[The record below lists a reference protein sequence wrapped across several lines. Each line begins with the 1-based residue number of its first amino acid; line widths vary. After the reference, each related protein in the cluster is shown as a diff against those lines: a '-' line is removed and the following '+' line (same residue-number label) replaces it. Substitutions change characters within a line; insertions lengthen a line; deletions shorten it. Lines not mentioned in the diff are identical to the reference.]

1 MIPKG
6 GEVLFVSLLLKD
18 INFCLF
24 DLWVFIFVYIFAYC
38 YCVNKN
44 DTKMKTGKKHI
55 ILYVILLLLVF
66 VSCSDR
72 RTVIGV
78 SQCSDDIW
86 RQKVNR
92 EIKIGQYQYK
102 NVDVVFASADNNG
115 QRQARQI
122 DSLVKA
128 KVDLLVVAPSDVK
141 TVAPAIERAYR
152 AGIPVILYDRR
163 IESTHYTAYIGT
175 DNVAIGKEVADYLA
189 HQLQG
194 RGTVVEI
201 TGERGSTPVAD
212 RHRGFMQGMKAFP
225 QIQVVTLEGDWNLAG
240 AKKLMRQYMDAG
252 KPVDAVFGHND
263 AEAWGAQQA
272 AKEKNREKQM
282 LFVGIDGLPGENQ
295 GVDLVDKG
303 VMTASY
309 IYPTKGET
317 IVPLAMNILQ
327 GKPYKRMNYFQSAL
341 VTAENAK
348 LIDMQ
353 YKEIE
358 GQTADLNTIYSSIN
372 EYMKMYRWQKIIS
385 ILAVAVV
392 VLLLIM
398 IFYRRKVRREKE
410 KLNEQRKQMADDK
423 IAFFTNVSHQ
433 LRTPLTLVSGP
444 LNRLMQ
450 ADNYTEEQKMLLQ
463 VVSRNVGQLET
474 LTADVLNFK
483 EQVDAMNQASTDE
496 ACEKELS
503 QHVLR
508 DSRHQML
515 LQQDVEEL
523 STILIVDDN
532 EDIRSYL
539 RVLLAGQYYVI
550 EASDGQNGLRLAKES
565 VPDLIVSDVMMPV
578 MDGLTFCSKIKED
591 EVTSHIP
598 VILLTARSDES
609 QRIEGYEHGADAY
622 ITKPFNDHLLLVR
635 ISNLLQARRQKKN
648 DEAKQML
655 SAEDIQTDEP
665 GERMFLER
673 FKKAAKSH
681 IGDANLRMD
690 DLGSELSLSKVQMYR
705 KVKALTGKTPAE
717 VLREMRMQKAY
728 SLLKQT
734 DKTISEVAAEV
745 GFAIPGYFS
754 ACFKKQFGINPTELR
769 D

>member
-1 MIPKG
+1 M
-6 GEVLFVSLLLKD
+6 SLLLKD

-44 DTKMKTGKKHI
+44 DTKMKTGMKHI

-78 SQCSDDIW
+78 SQCSDDLW

-152 AGIPVILYDRR
+152 AGIPVILYDRM

-175 DNVAIGKEVADYLA
+175 DNVAIGREVADYLA

-295 GVDLVDKG
+295 GVDLVTKG

-309 IYPTKGET
+309 IYPTKGEA

-358 GQTADLNTIYSSIN
+358 DQTADLNTIYSSIN

-392 VLLLIM
+392 LLLLIM

-463 VVSRNVGQLET
+463 VVLRNVGQLET

-483 EQVDAMNQASTDE
+483 EQVDAMNQASADE

-598 VILLTARSDES
+598 VILLTARSEES

-622 ITKPFNDHLLLVR
+622 ITKPFSDHLLLVR
-635 ISNLLQARRQKKN
+635 ISNLLQARRQRKN

-655 SAEDIQTDEP
+655 SSEDIQTDEP

>member
-1 MIPKG
+1 MTKG

-24 DLWVFIFVYIFAYC
+24 GLWVFIFVYIFAFC

-78 SQCSDDIW
+78 SQCSDDLW

-152 AGIPVILYDRR
+152 AGIPVILYDRM

-175 DNVAIGKEVADYLA
+175 DNVAIGREVADYLA

-309 IYPTKGET
+309 IYPTKGEA

-358 GQTADLNTIYSSIN
+358 DQTADLNTIYSSIN

-392 VLLLIM
+392 LLLLIM

-483 EQVDAMNQASTDE
+483 EQVDAMNQASADE

-598 VILLTARSDES
+598 VILLTARSEES

-622 ITKPFNDHLLLVR
+622 ITKPFSDHLLLVR
-635 ISNLLQARRQKKN
+635 ISNLLQARRQRKN

>member
-1 MIPKG
+1 M
-6 GEVLFVSLLLKD
+6 SLLLKD

-24 DLWVFIFVYIFAYC
+24 DLWVFIFVYIFACC

-78 SQCSDDIW
+78 SQCSDDLW

-152 AGIPVILYDRR
+152 AGIPVILYDRM

-309 IYPTKGET
+309 IYPTKGEA

-358 GQTADLNTIYSSIN
+358 GQTVNLNAIYSSIN
-372 EYMKMYRWQKIIS
+372 DYMKMYRWQKIIS

-410 KLNEQRKQMADDK
+410 KLNKQRKQMADEK

-483 EQVDAMNQASTDE
+483 DQVDAMNQATADE
-496 ACEKELS
+496 ASEKELS

-523 STILIVDDN
+523 STILVVDDN

>member
-1 MIPKG
+1 M
-6 GEVLFVSLLLKD
+6 
-18 INFCLF
+18 
-24 DLWVFIFVYIFAYC
+24 WVFIFVYIFACC

-78 SQCSDDIW
+78 SQCSDDLW

-152 AGIPVILYDRR
+152 AGIPVILYDRM

-175 DNVAIGKEVADYLA
+175 DNVAIGREVADYLA
-189 HQLQG
+189 HQLKG
-194 RGTVVEI
+194 RGMVVEI

-272 AKEKNREKQM
+272 AKEKNRDKQM

-309 IYPTKGET
+309 IYPTKGEN

-358 GQTADLNTIYSSIN
+358 DQTADLNTIYSSIN

-392 VLLLIM
+392 LLLLIM

-463 VVSRNVGQLET
+463 VVMRNVGQLET

-483 EQVDAMNQASTDE
+483 EQVDAMNQASADE

-598 VILLTARSDES
+598 VILLTARSEES

-622 ITKPFNDHLLLVR
+622 ITKPFSDHLLLVR
-635 ISNLLQARRQKKN
+635 ISNLLQARRQRKN

>member
-1 MIPKG
+1 
-6 GEVLFVSLLLKD
+6 
-18 INFCLF
+18 
-24 DLWVFIFVYIFAYC
+24 
-38 YCVNKN
+38 
-44 DTKMKTGKKHI
+44 MKTGKKHI

-78 SQCSDDIW
+78 SQCSDDLW

-122 DSLVKA
+122 DSLVKT

-152 AGIPVILYDRR
+152 AGIPVILYDRM

-240 AKKLMRQYMDAG
+240 AKKLMRQYMDAS

-282 LFVGIDGLPGENQ
+282 FFVGIDGLPGENQ

-598 VILLTARSDES
+598 VILLTARSEES

-622 ITKPFNDHLLLVR
+622 ITKPFSDHLLLVR
-635 ISNLLQARRQKKN
+635 ISNLLQARRQRKN

>member
-1 MIPKG
+1 M
-6 GEVLFVSLLLKD
+6 
-18 INFCLF
+18 
-24 DLWVFIFVYIFAYC
+24 WVFIFVYIFACC

-78 SQCSDDIW
+78 SQCSDDLW

-122 DSLVKA
+122 DSLVKT

-152 AGIPVILYDRR
+152 AGIPVILYDRM

-309 IYPTKGET
+309 IYPTKGEA

-358 GQTADLNTIYSSIN
+358 GQTANLNAIYSSIN
-372 EYMKMYRWQKIIS
+372 DYMKMYRWQKIIS

-410 KLNEQRKQMADDK
+410 KLNKQRKQMADDK

-463 VVSRNVGQLET
+463 VVLRNVGQLET

-483 EQVDAMNQASTDE
+483 EQVDAMNQASADE

-598 VILLTARSDES
+598 VILLTARSEES

-622 ITKPFNDHLLLVR
+622 ITKPFSDHLLLVR
-635 ISNLLQARRQKKN
+635 ISNLLQARRQRKN

>member
-1 MIPKG
+1 MTKG

-78 SQCSDDIW
+78 SQCSDDLW

-152 AGIPVILYDRR
+152 AGIPVILYDRM

-295 GVDLVDKG
+295 GVDLVAKG

-358 GQTADLNTIYSSIN
+358 GQTVNLNAIYSSIN
-372 EYMKMYRWQKIIS
+372 DYMKMYRWQKIIS

-410 KLNEQRKQMADDK
+410 KLNKQRKQMADDK

-598 VILLTARSDES
+598 VILLTARSEES

-622 ITKPFNDHLLLVR
+622 ITKPFSDNLLLVR
-635 ISNLLQARRQKKN
+635 ISNLLQARRQRKN

>member
-1 MIPKG
+1 M
-6 GEVLFVSLLLKD
+6 E
-18 INFCLF
+18 
-24 DLWVFIFVYIFAYC
+24 
-38 YCVNKN
+38 
-44 DTKMKTGKKHI
+44 TGKKHI

-78 SQCSDDIW
+78 SQCSDDLW

-152 AGIPVILYDRR
+152 AGIPVILYDRM

-175 DNVAIGKEVADYLA
+175 DNVAIGREVADYLA

-295 GVDLVDKG
+295 GVDLVAKG

-309 IYPTKGET
+309 IYPTKGEA

-372 EYMKMYRWQKIIS
+372 EYMKMYRWQKIIN

-483 EQVDAMNQASTDE
+483 EQVDAMNQASADE

-598 VILLTARSDES
+598 VILLTARSEES

-622 ITKPFNDHLLLVR
+622 ITKPFSDHLLLVR
-635 ISNLLQARRQKKN
+635 ISNLLQARRQRKN

>member
-1 MIPKG
+1 MEINNKRN
-6 GEVLFVSLLLKD
+6 FSYTLLYS
-18 INFCLF
+18 
-24 DLWVFIFVYIFAYC
+24 V
-38 YCVNKN
+38 
-44 DTKMKTGKKHI
+44 
-55 ILYVILLLLVF
+55 LLLLIF
-66 VSCSDR
+66 ASCSER
-72 RTVIGV
+72 RIVIGV
-78 SQCSDDIW
+78 SQCSDDLW

-102 NVDVVFASADNNG
+102 HVDVVFTSADNNG
-115 QRQARQI
+115 LQQARQI
-122 DSLVKA
+122 DSLVEA
-128 KVDLLVVAPSDVK
+128 QVDLLVVAPSDVK
-141 TVAPAIERAYR
+141 TVAPAVERAYH
-152 AGIPVILYDRR
+152 AGIPVILYDRM
-163 IESTHYTAYIGT
+163 IESTHFTSYIGT
-175 DNVAIGKEVADYLA
+175 NNIEIGKEVANFLG
-189 HQLQG
+189 HKLQG
-194 RGTVVEI
+194 KGTIVEI
-201 TGERGSTPVAD
+201 TGERGSTPVSD
-212 RHRGFMQGMKAFP
+212 RHKGFLQGMKDFP
-225 QIQVVTLEGDWNLAG
+225 HIRVVTLYGDWNLAG
-240 AKKLMRQYMDAG
+240 AQKLMHQYLDSEQ
-252 KPVDAVFGHND
+252 PVDAVFGHND
-263 AEAWGAQQA
+263 AEAYGAQLA
-272 AKEKNREKQM
+272 AKEKGKEKQM

-295 GVDLVDKG
+295 GVDLVNRG
-303 VMTASY
+303 VLTASY
-309 IYPTKGET
+309 IYPTKGEY

-327 GKPYKRMNYFQSAL
+327 GKPFKRMNFFQSTL

-358 GQTADLNTIYSSIN
+358 GQTANLNAIYSSIN
-372 EYMKMYRWQKIIS
+372 DYMKMYRWQKIIS

-398 IFYRRKVRREKE
+398 IFYRYKVHRTKE
-410 KLNEQRKQMADDK
+410 KLNEQRKQMADEK

-444 LNRLMQ
+444 LSQLMKD
-450 ADNYTEEQKMLLQ
+450 DNYTDEQKMLLQ
-463 VVSRNVGQLET
+463 VVIRNVKQLEN
-474 LTADVLNFK
+474 LTTDVLNFK
-483 EQVDAMNQASTDE
+483 AQVDAMHEETSNQLSDQE
-496 ACEKELS
+496 IS

-523 STILIVDDN
+523 STILVVDDN
-532 EDIRSYL
+532 EDIRTYL
-539 RVLLAGQYYVI
+539 HVLLSDHYYVI

-591 EVTSHIP
+591 MVTSHIP
-598 VILLTARSDES
+598 VILLTARSEES

-622 ITKPFNDHLLLVR
+622 LTKPFSAHLLLAR
-635 ISNLLQARRQKKN
+635 ISNLLQARRQRKN
-648 DEAKQML
+648 TDAKNVL
-655 SAEDIQTDEP
+655 SAEFIQTEAP

-681 IGDANLRMD
+681 IGDASLRMD

-705 KVKALTGKTPAE
+705 KVKALTGKSPAE

-754 ACFKKQFGINPTELR
+754 ACFKKQFGINPTDLR
-769 D
+769 N

>member
-1 MIPKG
+1 
-6 GEVLFVSLLLKD
+6 
-18 INFCLF
+18 
-24 DLWVFIFVYIFAYC
+24 
-38 YCVNKN
+38 
-44 DTKMKTGKKHI
+44 MKTGKKHI
-55 ILYVILLLLVF
+55 ILYVVLLLLVL

-122 DSLVKA
+122 DSLVKT

-152 AGIPVILYDRR
+152 AGIPVILYDRM

-272 AKEKNREKQM
+272 AKEKNRDKQI

-309 IYPTKGET
+309 IYPTKGEA

-358 GQTADLNTIYSSIN
+358 GQTVNLNAIYSSIN
-372 EYMKMYRWQKIIS
+372 DYMKMYRWQKIIS

-410 KLNEQRKQMADDK
+410 KLNKQRKQMADEK

-483 EQVDAMNQASTDE
+483 DQVDAMNQATADE
-496 ACEKELS
+496 ASEKELS

-609 QRIEGYEHGADAY
+609 
-622 ITKPFNDHLLLVR
+622 
-635 ISNLLQARRQKKN
+635 
-648 DEAKQML
+648 
-655 SAEDIQTDEP
+655 
-665 GERMFLER
+665 
-673 FKKAAKSH
+673 
-681 IGDANLRMD
+681 
-690 DLGSELSLSKVQMYR
+690 
-705 KVKALTGKTPAE
+705 
-717 VLREMRMQKAY
+717 
-728 SLLKQT
+728 
-734 DKTISEVAAEV
+734 
-745 GFAIPGYFS
+745 
-754 ACFKKQFGINPTELR
+754 
-769 D
+769 

>member
-1 MIPKG
+1 MTKG

-24 DLWVFIFVYIFAYC
+24 GLWVFIFVYIFAYC

-55 ILYVILLLLVF
+55 ILYVVLLLLVL

-122 DSLVKA
+122 DSLVKT

-152 AGIPVILYDRR
+152 AGIPVILYDRM

-189 HQLQG
+189 HQLLG

-272 AKEKNREKQM
+272 AKEKNRDKQI

-309 IYPTKGET
+309 IYPTKGEA

-358 GQTADLNTIYSSIN
+358 GQTVNLNAIYSSIN
-372 EYMKMYRWQKIIS
+372 DYMKMYRWQKIIS

-410 KLNEQRKQMADDK
+410 KLNKQRKQMADEK

-463 VVSRNVGQLET
+463 VVSRNVGQLGT

-483 EQVDAMNQASTDE
+483 DQVDAMNQATADE
-496 ACEKELS
+496 ASEKELS

>member
-1 MIPKG
+1 
-6 GEVLFVSLLLKD
+6 
-18 INFCLF
+18 
-24 DLWVFIFVYIFAYC
+24 
-38 YCVNKN
+38 
-44 DTKMKTGKKHI
+44 MKTGKKHI
-55 ILYVILLLLVF
+55 ILYVILLLLVL

-92 EIKIGQYQYK
+92 EIKIGQYQYR

-122 DSLVKA
+122 DSLVKT

-152 AGIPVILYDRR
+152 AGIPVILYDRM

-272 AKEKNREKQM
+272 AKEKNRDKQM

-309 IYPTKGET
+309 IYPTKGEA

-358 GQTADLNTIYSSIN
+358 GQTANLNAIYSSIN
-372 EYMKMYRWQKIIS
+372 DYMKMYRWQKIIS

-410 KLNEQRKQMADDK
+410 KLNKQRKQMADDK

-483 EQVDAMNQASTDE
+483 EQVDAMNQASADE

-598 VILLTARSDES
+598 VILLTARSEES

-622 ITKPFNDHLLLVR
+622 ITKPFSDHLLLVR
-635 ISNLLQARRQKKN
+635 ISNLLQARRQRKN

-673 FKKAAKSH
+673 FKKVAKSH
-681 IGDANLRMD
+681 IGNANLRMD

>member
-1 MIPKG
+1 
-6 GEVLFVSLLLKD
+6 
-18 INFCLF
+18 
-24 DLWVFIFVYIFAYC
+24 
-38 YCVNKN
+38 
-44 DTKMKTGKKHI
+44 MKTGKKYI

-78 SQCSDDIW
+78 SQCSDDLW

-122 DSLVKA
+122 DSLVNA

-152 AGIPVILYDRR
+152 AGIPVILYDRM

-175 DNVAIGKEVADYLA
+175 DNVAIGREVADYLA

-295 GVDLVDKG
+295 GVDLVAKG

-309 IYPTKGET
+309 IYPTKGEA

-358 GQTADLNTIYSSIN
+358 DQTADLNTIYSSIN

-392 VLLLIM
+392 LLLLIM

-523 STILIVDDN
+523 STILVVDDN

-598 VILLTARSDES
+598 VILLTARSEES

-622 ITKPFNDHLLLVR
+622 ITKPFSDHLLLVR
-635 ISNLLQARRQKKN
+635 ISNLLQARRQRKN

>member
-1 MIPKG
+1 MLRNLG
-6 GEVLFVSLLLKD
+6 
-18 INFCLF
+18 
-24 DLWVFIFVYIFAYC
+24 
-38 YCVNKN
+38 
-44 DTKMKTGKKHI
+44 
-55 ILYVILLLLVF
+55 YVILLLLVL

-78 SQCSDDIW
+78 SQCSDDLW

-122 DSLVKA
+122 DSLVKT

-152 AGIPVILYDRR
+152 AGIPVILYDRM

-272 AKEKNREKQM
+272 AK
-282 LFVGIDGLPGENQ
+282 
-295 GVDLVDKG
+295 
-303 VMTASY
+303 
-309 IYPTKGET
+309 
-317 IVPLAMNILQ
+317 
-327 GKPYKRMNYFQSAL
+327 
-341 VTAENAK
+341 NAK

-358 GQTADLNTIYSSIN
+358 DQTADLNTIYLSIN

-410 KLNEQRKQMADDK
+410 KLNKSRKQMADEK
-423 IAFFTNVSHQ
+423 IAFFTNASHQ

-444 LNRLMQ
+444 LSQLMKD
-450 ADNYTEEQKMLLQ
+450 DNFTDEQKMLLQ
-463 VVSRNVGQLET
+463 VVTRNVKQLEN
-474 LTADVLNFK
+474 LTTDVLNFK
-483 EQVDAMNQASTDE
+483 AQVDAMHEVTSNQLSDQE
-496 ACEKELS
+496 VS

-523 STILIVDDN
+523 STILVVDDN
-532 EDIRSYL
+532 EDIRTYL
-539 RVLLAGQYYVI
+539 RVLLSDHYYVI
-550 EASDGQNGLRLAKES
+550 EASDGQNGLRLTKES

-598 VILLTARSDES
+598 VILLTACSEES

-622 ITKPFNDHLLLVR
+622 LTKPFSAHLLLAR
-635 ISNLLQARRQKKN
+635 ISNLLQARRQRKN
-648 DEAKQML
+648 MDAKNVL
-655 SAEDIQTDEP
+655 SAEFIQAEAP

-673 FKKAAKSH
+673 FKKVAKSH
-681 IGDANLRMD
+681 IGNANLRMD

>member
-1 MIPKG
+1 M
-6 GEVLFVSLLLKD
+6 
-18 INFCLF
+18 F
-24 DLWVFIFVYIFAYC
+24 DLWVFIFVYIFACC

-78 SQCSDDIW
+78 SQCSDDLW

-122 DSLVKA
+122 DSLVKT

-152 AGIPVILYDRR
+152 AGIPVILYDRM

-309 IYPTKGET
+309 IYPTKGEA

-358 GQTADLNTIYSSIN
+358 GQTANLNAIYSSIN
-372 EYMKMYRWQKIIS
+372 DYMKMYRWQKIIS

-392 VLLLIM
+392 LLLLIM

-410 KLNEQRKQMADDK
+410 KLNKQRKQMADDK

-463 VVSRNVGQLET
+463 VVLRNVGQLET

-483 EQVDAMNQASTDE
+483 EQVDAMNQASADE

-598 VILLTARSDES
+598 VILLTARSEES

-622 ITKPFNDHLLLVR
+622 ITKPFSDHLLLVR
-635 ISNLLQARRQKKN
+635 ISNLLQARRQRKN

>member
-1 MIPKG
+1 
-6 GEVLFVSLLLKD
+6 
-18 INFCLF
+18 
-24 DLWVFIFVYIFAYC
+24 
-38 YCVNKN
+38 
-44 DTKMKTGKKHI
+44 MKTGKKHI
-55 ILYVILLLLVF
+55 ILYVVLLLLVL

-122 DSLVKA
+122 DSLVKT

-152 AGIPVILYDRR
+152 AGIPVILYDRM

-272 AKEKNREKQM
+272 AKEKNRDKQM

-309 IYPTKGET
+309 IYPTKGEA

-358 GQTADLNTIYSSIN
+358 GQTVNLNAIYSSIN
-372 EYMKMYRWQKIIS
+372 DYMKMYRWQKIIN

-410 KLNEQRKQMADDK
+410 KLNKQRKQMADEK

-483 EQVDAMNQASTDE
+483 DQVDAMNQATADE
-496 ACEKELS
+496 ASEKELS

-690 DLGSELSLSKVQMYR
+690 DLGSELSLSKVQM
-705 KVKALTGKTPAE
+705 
-717 VLREMRMQKAY
+717 
-728 SLLKQT
+728 
-734 DKTISEVAAEV
+734 
-745 GFAIPGYFS
+745 
-754 ACFKKQFGINPTELR
+754 
-769 D
+769 

>member
-1 MIPKG
+1 
-6 GEVLFVSLLLKD
+6 
-18 INFCLF
+18 
-24 DLWVFIFVYIFAYC
+24 
-38 YCVNKN
+38 
-44 DTKMKTGKKHI
+44 MKTGKKHI
-55 ILYVILLLLVF
+55 ILYVVLLLLVL

-122 DSLVKA
+122 DSLVKS

-152 AGIPVILYDRR
+152 AGIPVILYDRM
-163 IESTHYTAYIGT
+163 IESTHYTAYIGI
-175 DNVAIGKEVADYLA
+175 DNVAIGKEAADYLA

-240 AKKLMRQYMDAG
+240 AKRLMRQYMDAG

-272 AKEKNREKQM
+272 AKEKNREKKM

-358 GQTADLNTIYSSIN
+358 GQTANLNAIYSSIN

-398 IFYRRKVRREKE
+398 IFYRRKVHREKE
-410 KLNEQRKQMADDK
+410 KLNKQRKQMADEK

-450 ADNYTEEQKMLLQ
+450 ADNYTEEQKVLLQ
-463 VVSRNVGQLET
+463 LVSRNVGQLET

-483 EQVDAMNQASTDE
+483 DQVDAMNQASTDE
-496 ACEKELS
+496 ASEKELS

-565 VPDLIVSDVMMPV
+565 VPDLIVCDVMMPV

-591 EVTSHIP
+591 VVTSHIP

-655 SAEDIQTDEP
+655 LVEDIQTDEP

>member
-1 MIPKG
+1 
-6 GEVLFVSLLLKD
+6 
-18 INFCLF
+18 
-24 DLWVFIFVYIFAYC
+24 
-38 YCVNKN
+38 
-44 DTKMKTGKKHI
+44 MKTGKKHI
-55 ILYVILLLLVF
+55 ILYVVLLLLVL

-122 DSLVKA
+122 DSLVKT

-152 AGIPVILYDRR
+152 AGIPVILYDRM

-272 AKEKNREKQM
+272 AKEKNRDKQI

-309 IYPTKGET
+309 IYPTKGEA

-358 GQTADLNTIYSSIN
+358 GQTVNLNAIYSSIN
-372 EYMKMYRWQKIIS
+372 DYMKMYRWQKIIS

-410 KLNEQRKQMADDK
+410 KLNKQRKQMADEK

-483 EQVDAMNQASTDE
+483 DQVDAMNQATADE
-496 ACEKELS
+496 ASEKELS

-665 GERMFLER
+665 RR
-673 FKKAAKSH
+673 AYV
-681 IGDANLRMD
+681 
-690 DLGSELSLSKVQMYR
+690 LGAVQEGCQVAYR
-705 KVKALTGKTPAE
+705 
-717 VLREMRMQKAY
+717 
-728 SLLKQT
+728 
-734 DKTISEVAAEV
+734 
-745 GFAIPGYFS
+745 
-754 ACFKKQFGINPTELR
+754 
-769 D
+769 

>member
-1 MIPKG
+1 M
-6 GEVLFVSLLLKD
+6 
-18 INFCLF
+18 
-24 DLWVFIFVYIFAYC
+24 WVFIFVYIFAYC

-78 SQCSDDIW
+78 SQCSDDLW

-122 DSLVKA
+122 DSLVKT

-152 AGIPVILYDRR
+152 AGIPVILYDRM
-163 IESTHYTAYIGT
+163 IESTHYTAYLGT

-272 AKEKNREKQM
+272 AKEKNRDKQM

-309 IYPTKGET
+309 IYPTKGEA

-358 GQTADLNTIYSSIN
+358 GQTANLNAIYSSIN
-372 EYMKMYRWQKIIS
+372 DYMKMYRWQKIIS

-392 VLLLIM
+392 LLLLIM

-410 KLNEQRKQMADDK
+410 KLNKQRKQMADDK

-463 VVSRNVGQLET
+463 VVLRNVGQLET

-483 EQVDAMNQASTDE
+483 EQVDAMNQASADE

-598 VILLTARSDES
+598 VILLTARSEES

-622 ITKPFNDHLLLVR
+622 ITKPFSDHLLLVR
-635 ISNLLQARRQKKN
+635 ISNLLQARRQRKN

>member
-1 MIPKG
+1 M
-6 GEVLFVSLLLKD
+6 
-18 INFCLF
+18 F
-24 DLWVFIFVYIFAYC
+24 DLWVFIFVYIFACC

-78 SQCSDDIW
+78 SQCSDDLW

-152 AGIPVILYDRR
+152 AGIPVILYDRM

-309 IYPTKGET
+309 IYPTKGEA

-358 GQTADLNTIYSSIN
+358 DQTADLNTIYSSIN

-410 KLNEQRKQMADDK
+410 KLNAQRKQMADDK

-463 VVSRNVGQLET
+463 VVLRNVGQLET

-483 EQVDAMNQASTDE
+483 EQVDAMNQASADE

-598 VILLTARSDES
+598 VILLTARSEES

-622 ITKPFNDHLLLVR
+622 ITKPFSDHLLLVR
-635 ISNLLQARRQKKN
+635 ISNLLQARRQRKN

>member
-1 MIPKG
+1 
-6 GEVLFVSLLLKD
+6 
-18 INFCLF
+18 
-24 DLWVFIFVYIFAYC
+24 
-38 YCVNKN
+38 
-44 DTKMKTGKKHI
+44 MKTGKKHI

-78 SQCSDDIW
+78 SQCSDDLW

-152 AGIPVILYDRR
+152 AGIPVILYDRM

-272 AKEKNREKQM
+272 AKDKNRDKQM

-309 IYPTKGET
+309 IYPTKGEA

-358 GQTADLNTIYSSIN
+358 GQTANLNAIYSSIN
-372 EYMKMYRWQKIIS
+372 DYMKMYRWQKIIS

-392 VLLLIM
+392 LLLLIM

-463 VVSRNVGQLET
+463 VVLRNVGQLET

-483 EQVDAMNQASTDE
+483 EQVDAMNQASADE

-598 VILLTARSDES
+598 VILLTARSEES

-622 ITKPFNDHLLLVR
+622 ITKPFSDHLLLVR
-635 ISNLLQARRQKKN
+635 ISNLLQARRQRKN

>member
-1 MIPKG
+1 
-6 GEVLFVSLLLKD
+6 
-18 INFCLF
+18 
-24 DLWVFIFVYIFAYC
+24 
-38 YCVNKN
+38 
-44 DTKMKTGKKHI
+44 MKTGKKHI
-55 ILYVILLLLVF
+55 ILYVVLLLLVL

-115 QRQARQI
+115 QHQARQI
-122 DSLVKA
+122 DSLVKS

-152 AGIPVILYDRR
+152 ASIPVILYDRM

-272 AKEKNREKQM
+272 AKEKNREKKM

-327 GKPYKRMNYFQSAL
+327 GKPYKRMNYFQSVL

-358 GQTADLNTIYSSIN
+358 GQTANLNAIYSSIN

-410 KLNEQRKQMADDK
+410 KLNKQRKQMADEK

-450 ADNYTEEQKMLLQ
+450 ADNYTEEQKVLLQ
-463 VVSRNVGQLET
+463 LVSRNVGQLET

-483 EQVDAMNQASTDE
+483 DQVDAMNQATADE
-496 ACEKELS
+496 ASEKELS

-591 EVTSHIP
+591 VVTSHIP

-635 ISNLLQARRQKKN
+635 ISNLLQARRQRKN

-655 SAEDIQTDEP
+655 LVEDIQTDEP

-734 DKTISEVAAEV
+734 DKTISEGGCRGGLCHSWLLLCLFQEAVRHQPDRVERL
-745 GFAIPGYFS
+745 
-754 ACFKKQFGINPTELR
+754 T
-769 D
+769 

>member
-1 MIPKG
+1 
-6 GEVLFVSLLLKD
+6 
-18 INFCLF
+18 
-24 DLWVFIFVYIFAYC
+24 
-38 YCVNKN
+38 
-44 DTKMKTGKKHI
+44 MKTGKKHI

-78 SQCSDDIW
+78 SQCSDDLW

-152 AGIPVILYDRR
+152 AGIPVILYDRM

-175 DNVAIGKEVADYLA
+175 DNVAIGREVADYLA

-240 AKKLMRQYMDAG
+240 AKKLMLQYMDAG

-295 GVDLVDKG
+295 GVDLVAKG

-309 IYPTKGET
+309 IYPTKGEA

-358 GQTADLNTIYSSIN
+358 DQTADLNTIYSSIN
-372 EYMKMYRWQKIIS
+372 EYMKMYRWQKIIN

-392 VLLLIM
+392 LLLLIM

-483 EQVDAMNQASTDE
+483 EQVDAMNQASADE

-598 VILLTARSDES
+598 VILLTARSEES

-622 ITKPFNDHLLLVR
+622 ITKPFSDHLLLVR
-635 ISNLLQARRQKKN
+635 ISNLLQARRQRKN

>member
-1 MIPKG
+1 M
-6 GEVLFVSLLLKD
+6 
-18 INFCLF
+18 F
-24 DLWVFIFVYIFAYC
+24 DLWVFIFVYIFACC

-78 SQCSDDIW
+78 SQCSDDLW

-152 AGIPVILYDRR
+152 AGIPVILYDRM

-272 AKEKNREKQM
+272 AKEKNRDKQM

-358 GQTADLNTIYSSIN
+358 DQTADLNTIYSSIN

-463 VVSRNVGQLET
+463 VVMRNVGQLET

-598 VILLTARSDES
+598 VILLTARSEES

-622 ITKPFNDHLLLVR
+622 ITKPFSDHLLLVR
-635 ISNLLQARRQKKN
+635 ISNLLQARRQRKN

>member
-1 MIPKG
+1 M
-6 GEVLFVSLLLKD
+6 
-18 INFCLF
+18 
-24 DLWVFIFVYIFAYC
+24 WVFIFVYIFACC

-78 SQCSDDIW
+78 SQCSDDLW

-122 DSLVKA
+122 DSLVNA

-152 AGIPVILYDRR
+152 AGIPVILYDRM

-225 QIQVVTLEGDWNLAG
+225 QIQVMTLEGDWNLAG

-309 IYPTKGET
+309 IYHTKGET

-358 GQTADLNTIYSSIN
+358 GQTANLNAIYSSIN
-372 EYMKMYRWQKIIS
+372 DYMKMYRWQKIIS

-463 VVSRNVGQLET
+463 VVLRNVGQLET

-483 EQVDAMNQASTDE
+483 EQVDAMNQASADE

-598 VILLTARSDES
+598 VILLTARSEES

-622 ITKPFNDHLLLVR
+622 ITKPFSDHLLLVR
-635 ISNLLQARRQKKN
+635 ISNLLQARRQRKN
-648 DEAKQML
+648 DEGKQML

>member
-1 MIPKG
+1 MTKG

-24 DLWVFIFVYIFAYC
+24 GLWVFIFVYIFAFC

-44 DTKMKTGKKHI
+44 NTKMKTGKKHI

-78 SQCSDDIW
+78 SQCSDDLW

-152 AGIPVILYDRR
+152 AGIPVILYDRM

-295 GVDLVDKG
+295 GVDLVAKG

-358 GQTADLNTIYSSIN
+358 DQTADLNTIYSSIN
-372 EYMKMYRWQKIIS
+372 EYMKMYRWQKIIN

-392 VLLLIM
+392 LLLLIM

-483 EQVDAMNQASTDE
+483 EQVDAMNQASADE

-598 VILLTARSDES
+598 VILLTARSEES

-622 ITKPFNDHLLLVR
+622 ITKPFSDHLLLVR
-635 ISNLLQARRQKKN
+635 ISNLLQARRQRKN

>member
-1 MIPKG
+1 M
-6 GEVLFVSLLLKD
+6 
-18 INFCLF
+18 
-24 DLWVFIFVYIFAYC
+24 WVFIFVYIFACC

-55 ILYVILLLLVF
+55 ILYVVLLLLVF

-78 SQCSDDIW
+78 SQCSDDLW

-122 DSLVKA
+122 DSLVNA

-152 AGIPVILYDRR
+152 AGIPVILYDRM

-272 AKEKNREKQM
+272 AKEKNRDKQM

-295 GVDLVDKG
+295 GVDLVGKG

-358 GQTADLNTIYSSIN
+358 GQTANLNAIYSSIN
-372 EYMKMYRWQKIIS
+372 DYMKMYRWQKIIS

-463 VVSRNVGQLET
+463 VVLRNVGQLEA

-483 EQVDAMNQASTDE
+483 EQVDAMNQASADE

-598 VILLTARSDES
+598 VILLTARSEES

-622 ITKPFNDHLLLVR
+622 ITKPFSDHLLLVR
-635 ISNLLQARRQKKN
+635 ISNLLQARRQRKN
-648 DEAKQML
+648 DEGKQML

>member
-1 MIPKG
+1 M
-6 GEVLFVSLLLKD
+6 
-18 INFCLF
+18 
-24 DLWVFIFVYIFAYC
+24 WVFIFVYIFAYC

-55 ILYVILLLLVF
+55 ILYVVLLLLVL

-122 DSLVKA
+122 DSLVKT

-152 AGIPVILYDRR
+152 AGIPVILYDRM

-240 AKKLMRQYMDAG
+240 AKKLMRLYMDAG
-252 KPVDAVFGHND
+252 RPVDAVFGHND

-272 AKEKNREKQM
+272 AKEKNRDKQM

-309 IYPTKGET
+309 IYPTKGEA

-358 GQTADLNTIYSSIN
+358 GQTVNLNAIYSSIN
-372 EYMKMYRWQKIIS
+372 DYMKMYRWQKIIS

-410 KLNEQRKQMADDK
+410 KLNKQRKQMADEK

-483 EQVDAMNQASTDE
+483 DQVDAMNQATADE
-496 ACEKELS
+496 ASEKELS

-745 GFAIPGYFS
+745 GFAIPGY
-754 ACFKKQFGINPTELR
+754 
-769 D
+769 

>member
-1 MIPKG
+1 MTKG

-78 SQCSDDIW
+78 SQCSDDLW

-152 AGIPVILYDRR
+152 AGIPVILYDRM

-175 DNVAIGKEVADYLA
+175 DNVAIGREVADYLA

-194 RGTVVEI
+194 RGTVVEV

-295 GVDLVDKG
+295 GVDLVAKG

-309 IYPTKGET
+309 IYPTKGEA

-358 GQTADLNTIYSSIN
+358 DQTADLNTIYSSIN
-372 EYMKMYRWQKIIS
+372 EYMKMYRWQKIIN

-463 VVSRNVGQLET
+463 VVLRNVGQLET

-483 EQVDAMNQASTDE
+483 EQVDAMNQASADE

-598 VILLTARSDES
+598 VILLTARSEES

-622 ITKPFNDHLLLVR
+622 ITKPFSDHLLLVR
-635 ISNLLQARRQKKN
+635 ISNLLQARRQRKN

>member
-1 MIPKG
+1 
-6 GEVLFVSLLLKD
+6 
-18 INFCLF
+18 
-24 DLWVFIFVYIFAYC
+24 
-38 YCVNKN
+38 
-44 DTKMKTGKKHI
+44 MKTGKKHI
-55 ILYVILLLLVF
+55 ILYVVLLLLVL

-122 DSLVKA
+122 DSLVKT
-128 KVDLLVVAPSDVK
+128 KVDLLVVAPSDAK

-152 AGIPVILYDRR
+152 AGIPVILYDRM

-272 AKEKNREKQM
+272 AKEKNRDKQI

-309 IYPTKGET
+309 IYPTKGEA

-358 GQTADLNTIYSSIN
+358 GQTVNLNAIYSSIN
-372 EYMKMYRWQKIIS
+372 DYMKMYRWQKIIS

-410 KLNEQRKQMADDK
+410 KLNKQRKQMADEK

-483 EQVDAMNQASTDE
+483 DQVDAMNQATADE
-496 ACEKELS
+496 ASEKKLS

-591 EVTSHIP
+591 VVTSHIP

-635 ISNLLQARRQKKN
+635 ISNLLQARRQK
-648 DEAKQML
+648 
-655 SAEDIQTDEP
+655 
-665 GERMFLER
+665 RMMRPSRCFRQKTYRLMNQE
-673 FKKAAKSH
+673 SVCSWS
-681 IGDANLRMD
+681 
-690 DLGSELSLSKVQMYR
+690 GSRRLPSRISV
-705 KVKALTGKTPAE
+705 TP
-717 VLREMRMQKAY
+717 
-728 SLLKQT
+728 T
-734 DKTISEVAAEV
+734 
-745 GFAIPGYFS
+745 FAWTTW
-754 ACFKKQFGINPTELR
+754 AQN
-769 D
+769 

>member
-1 MIPKG
+1 
-6 GEVLFVSLLLKD
+6 
-18 INFCLF
+18 
-24 DLWVFIFVYIFAYC
+24 
-38 YCVNKN
+38 
-44 DTKMKTGKKHI
+44 MKTGKKYI

-78 SQCSDDIW
+78 SQCSDDLW

-152 AGIPVILYDRR
+152 AGIPVILYDRM

-175 DNVAIGKEVADYLA
+175 DNVAIGREVADYLA

-295 GVDLVDKG
+295 GVDLVAKG

-309 IYPTKGET
+309 IYPTKGEA

-358 GQTADLNTIYSSIN
+358 DQTADLNTIYSSIN

-463 VVSRNVGQLET
+463 VVLRNVGQLEN

-483 EQVDAMNQASTDE
+483 EQVDAMNQASADE

-598 VILLTARSDES
+598 VILLTARSEES

-622 ITKPFNDHLLLVR
+622 ITKPFSDHLLLVR
-635 ISNLLQARRQKKN
+635 ISNLLQARRQRKN

>member
-1 MIPKG
+1 
-6 GEVLFVSLLLKD
+6 
-18 INFCLF
+18 
-24 DLWVFIFVYIFAYC
+24 
-38 YCVNKN
+38 
-44 DTKMKTGKKHI
+44 MKTGKKHI
-55 ILYVILLLLVF
+55 ILYVVLLLLVL

-122 DSLVKA
+122 DSLVKT

-152 AGIPVILYDRR
+152 AGIPVILYDRM

-272 AKEKNREKQM
+272 AKEKNRDKQM

-309 IYPTKGET
+309 IYPTKGEA

-358 GQTADLNTIYSSIN
+358 GQTANLNAIYSSIN
-372 EYMKMYRWQKIIS
+372 DYMKMYRWQKIIS

-410 KLNEQRKQMADDK
+410 KLNKQRKQMADEK
-423 IAFFTNVSHQ
+423 IAFFTNASHQ

-444 LNRLMQ
+444 LSQLMKD
-450 ADNYTEEQKMLLQ
+450 DNYTDEQKMLLQ

-474 LTADVLNFK
+474 LTADVLNFRD
-483 EQVDAMNQASTDE
+483 QVDVMNQASTDE
-496 ACEKELS
+496 ASEKELS

-523 STILIVDDN
+523 STILVVDDN
-532 EDIRSYL
+532 EDIRTYL
-539 RVLLAGQYYVI
+539 RVLLSDHYYVI

-598 VILLTARSDES
+598 VILLTARSEES

-622 ITKPFNDHLLLVR
+622 LTKPFSAHLLLAR
-635 ISNLLQARRQKKN
+635 ISNLLQARRQRKN
-648 DEAKQML
+648 MDAKNVL
-655 SAEDIQTDEP
+655 SAEFIQAEAP

-673 FKKAAKSH
+673 FKKVAKSH
-681 IGDANLRMD
+681 IGNANLRMD

-745 GFAIPGYFS
+745 GFAIPGYFP

>member
-1 MIPKG
+1 
-6 GEVLFVSLLLKD
+6 
-18 INFCLF
+18 
-24 DLWVFIFVYIFAYC
+24 
-38 YCVNKN
+38 
-44 DTKMKTGKKHI
+44 MKTGKKHI

-122 DSLVKA
+122 DSLVKT

-152 AGIPVILYDRR
+152 AGIPVILYDRM

-272 AKEKNREKQM
+272 AKEKNRDKQM

-358 GQTADLNTIYSSIN
+358 DQTADLNTIYSSIN

-463 VVSRNVGQLET
+463 VVLRNVGQLET

-483 EQVDAMNQASTDE
+483 EQVDAMNQASADE

-598 VILLTARSDES
+598 VILLTARSEES

-622 ITKPFNDHLLLVR
+622 ITKPFSDHLLLVR
-635 ISNLLQARRQKKN
+635 ISNLLQARRQRKN

-655 SAEDIQTDEP
+655 STEDIQTDEP

>member
-1 MIPKG
+1 MTKG

-24 DLWVFIFVYIFAYC
+24 DLWVFIFVYIFAFC

-78 SQCSDDIW
+78 SQCSDDLW

-115 QRQARQI
+115 QRQALQI

-152 AGIPVILYDRR
+152 AGIPVILYDRM

-175 DNVAIGKEVADYLA
+175 DNVAIGREVADYLA

-295 GVDLVDKG
+295 GVDLVAKG

-309 IYPTKGET
+309 IYPTKGEA

-392 VLLLIM
+392 LLLLIM

-444 LNRLMQ
+444 LNRLIQ

-463 VVSRNVGQLET
+463 VVLRNVGQLET

-483 EQVDAMNQASTDE
+483 EQVDAMNQASADE

-598 VILLTARSDES
+598 VILLTARSEES

-622 ITKPFNDHLLLVR
+622 ITKPFSDHLLLVR
-635 ISNLLQARRQKKN
+635 ISNLLQARRQRKN